1 MTLEKNY
8 LAADEGKRLH
18 RKDSDII
25 VTDVFLGK
33 FDSIDNWEEITKEE
47 ADALLERLKQEE
59 LERMEEEAK
68 AEEAKAKA
76 ITVESNS
83 S

>member
-8 LAADEGKRLH
+8 LVANEGMMLH
-18 RKDSDII
+18 RKETDII
-25 VTDVFLGK
+25 VSDVFLGK
-33 FDSIDNWEEITKEE
+33 FDSIENWEEITKEE

-59 LERMEEEAK
+59 LARMEEEAK

-76 ITVESNS
+76 IMVESNS
-83 S
+83 L

>member
-1 MTLEKNY
+1 MTIEKNY
-8 LAADEGKRLH
+8 IVADDNKFLH

-25 VTDVFLGK
+25 VSDVFLGK

-59 LERMEEEAK
+59 LARMEEEAK

-76 ITVESNS
+76 IMVESNS
-83 S
+83 L

>member
-1 MTLEKNY
+1 MTIEKNY
-8 LAADEGKRLH
+8 IVADEGKRLH
-18 RKDSDII
+18 RKETDVI
-25 VTDVFLGK
+25 VSDVFLGK
-33 FDSIDNWEEITKEE
+33 YDSIDNWEEITKEE

-59 LERMEEEAK
+59 LARMEEEAK

-83 S
+83 L

>member
-1 MTLEKNY
+1 MTIEKNY
-8 LAADEGKRLH
+8 IVADDNKFLH

-33 FDSIDNWEEITKEE
+33 FDSIENWEEITKEE
-47 ADALLERLKQEE
+47 AEKIIESYKKAR
-59 LERMEEEAK
+59 EEEAK

-76 ITVESNS
+76 IIVESNS
-83 S
+83 L

>member
-8 LAADEGKRLH
+8 LVADEGKRLH
-18 RKDSDII
+18 RKETDII
-25 VTDVFLGK
+25 VGDVFLGK
-33 FDSIDNWEEITKEE
+33 YDSIENWEEIT
-47 ADALLERLKQEE
+47 L
-59 LERMEEEAK
+59 EEAK

-83 S
+83 L